1 MKSLRLHLV
10 FATSTTRQL
19 VSSILHFKTARKHSC
34 EVPQHSQ
41 GGQLKTHPDIHV
53 RVVWHTRKE
62 SVEERLAR
70 KREKKAG
77 LSWLKHYHLLH
88 SAASMTVVKAVAPQ
102 PEPSSTI
109 KCDNR
114 CVILSFLWRQPR
126 CCIIIY
132 DCDNWVPS
140 HGELKHAT
148 ANLENYSVRADG
160 SECWSGCKTALRR
173 SCLFVFKHKK
183 AEAYKGFC
191 HRPLCSSHQ

>member
-1 MKSLRLHLV
+1 MAYK
-10 FATSTTRQL
+10 
-19 VSSILHFKTARKHSC
+19 KGEC
-34 EVPQHSQ
+34 
-41 GGQLKTHPDIHV
+41 GGAIS
-53 RVVWHTRKE
+53 KE
-62 SVEERLAR
+62 
-70 KREKKAG
+70 KGKKAG
-77 LSWLKHYHLLH
+77 LGWLKHYHLLH